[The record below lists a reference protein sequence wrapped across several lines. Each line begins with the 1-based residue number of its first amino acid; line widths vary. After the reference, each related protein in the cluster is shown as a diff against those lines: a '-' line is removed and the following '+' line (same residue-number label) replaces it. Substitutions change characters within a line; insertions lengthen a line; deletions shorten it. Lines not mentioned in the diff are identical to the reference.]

1 MSESVNATTA
11 GTVTIGD
18 DLTVNRLGLGTN
30 RVRLHEPSATLL
42 RAAVELG
49 INFIDTADRYT
60 GGESEQQ
67 IHNALAPYSP
77 ELVIATKGG
86 AGGREDGSPLGTP
99 EYIQSVVDGSLKR
112 LGVEQIQLYY
122 LHRVDPQT
130 PLEVTL
136 GKLADLRA
144 EGKIRHIALSAV
156 TVEQIEAARA
166 IVPIAAVQ
174 NRYNLTDRS
183 SEDVL
188 AYCAANGI
196 VFVPYA
202 PLKLGEHPSADAL
215 LGVLA
220 SRYDATAQ
228 QIALA
233 WLLHRSAWMAPIPG
247 TTSVDHLKENLAAG
261 DIQLAESDYAA
272 LTALA

>member
-1 MSESVNATTA
+1 MSNQVNAATA
-11 GTVTIGD
+11 GTVTLGG

-30 RVRLHEPSATLL
+30 RVRVHEPSATLL

-67 IHNALAPYSP
+67 IHDALAPYP
-77 ELVIATKGG
+77 QGLVIATKGG

-99 EYIQSVVDGSLKR
+99 EYIQSVVEGSLQR

-130 PLEVTL
+130 PLEVTM
-136 GKLADLRA
+136 GKLAELQA
-144 EGKIRHIALSAV
+144 AGTLRHIALSAV
-156 TVEQIEAARA
+156 TVEQIEAAQK

-183 SEDVL
+183 SEAVL
-188 AYCAANGI
+188 AYCEANDI

-202 PLKLGEHPSADAL
+202 PLKLGENAKADAL
-215 LGVLA
+215 LADLA
-220 SRYDATAQ
+220 TRYHATSQ

-233 WLLHRSAWMAPIPG
+233 WLLKRSPWMAPIPG
-247 TTSVDHLKENLAAG
+247 TTSVEHLKENLAAA
-261 DIQLAESDYAA
+261 DIDLSDADYAA
-272 LTALA
+272 LTAL